1 MRPLLAVWL
10 EECLALCMEDVFGLE
25 WATPRCSQFMRHM
38 YVWVS
43 LEKLGEWGVAFE
55 LMEQRV
61 GDLIITAPGA
71 YH

>member
-1 MRPLLAVWL
+1 
-10 EECLALCMEDVFGLE
+10 MEDVFGLE